1 MTFHPVPRGRWVL
14 VATIVLGLTGNLTPA
29 ADARSAHPLPNCVVL
44 PSDELPQQAPAE
56 TQLAPE
62 VLRTPAT
69 ERELRE
75 LARVLG
81 REKEDTPA
89 RLLSAQRLP
98 SPSIARIGVLVGD
111 ARAIMAAND
120 AREALKHIETVP
132 GIPAQTR
139 EWMEAQVAAIQK
151 CAADRFEGRGG
162 GQALMRTAEL
172 VEKLREELGPA
183 VYRALRRPVR
193 PPRPKGGVR

>member
-1 MTFHPVPRGRWVL
+1 MTSLPRPRGGRVL
-14 VATIVLGLTGNLTPA
+14 LATIVVGLAGNSPLAAAWSTGAPP
-29 ADARSAHPLPNCVVL
+29 SCVVL
-44 PSDELPQQAPAE
+44 PGDELPEQAPAE
-56 TQLAPE
+56 MQLAPE

-81 REKEDTPA
+81 RDKEETPA
-89 RLLSAQRLP
+89 RLLSTQRLA

-139 EWMEAQVAAIQK
+139 AWMEAQVAVIQK

-162 GQALMRTAEL
+162 GQALRQTSEL

-193 PPRPKGGVR
+193 PPPPKGVR